1 MSYIKI
7 RNLNFSYKD
16 DEGNPIT
23 QNNLIVSQVN
33 GKLAVLGLA
42 AGTYYLK
49 EVKAPDGYNAL
60 SAPVEIEVGEGKSED
75 FSVYADVDG
84 NVADTEQDV
93 AGYTKH
99 TFGVTKAT
107 VGNSKGVELPSTGG
121 KGTTMLITFGSL
133 IAIGFAVFLITHKKM
148 SVYTD

>member
-1 MSYIKI
+1 VYSH
-7 RNLNFSYKD
+7 
-16 DEGNPIT
+16 DEDGTGATNKV
-23 QNNLIVSQVN
+23 VSQVN
-33 GKLAVLGLA
+33 GKIVLLGLEE
-42 AGTYYLK
+42 GDYYLK

-60 SAPVEIEVGEGKSED
+60 SAPVKIEVGEGKSED
-75 FSVYADVDG
+75 FSVYANTSG
-84 NVADTEQDV
+84 EVADTEQDV

-148 SVYTD
+148 SIYTD